1 MTAAV
6 HPTAIVA
13 SSARLGDGVS
23 IGPYAMIGDE
33 VVLGPGTSVGAYA
46 SIQGPTVLG
55 SENRVFPHAVLGFE
69 PQDLKYRGEPSRLVV
84 GARNIFREFC
94 TIHRGTAATGE
105 TVIGDENFFLAYTH
119 VAHDCHIGSHCIF
132 SNNASLGGHI
142 EVGDGVVLSAF
153 VGGHQFTR
161 IGSYAFVGAFTPI
174 RQDILPFCKTDGNDA
189 KTYGLN
195 KIGLERN
202 GFSKE
207 RVAILDKAYRILIR
221 SKLNTKQAVE
231 RLESELSG
239 HPDVRY
245 LIDFVTSAKRGF
257 HR

>member
-1 MTAAV
+1 LTATI

-13 SSARLGDGVS
+13 PSAELGDGVT
-23 IGPYAMIGDE
+23 IGPYAMVGDE
-33 VVLGPGTSVGAYA
+33 VVLGAGTTVGAYA
-46 SIQGPTVLG
+46 SVQGPTRLG
-55 SENRVFPHAVLGFE
+55 PENRIFAHAVLGFD
-69 PQDLKYRGEPSRLVV
+69 PQDIKYRGERTRLVI
-84 GARNIFREFC
+84 GARNVFREFA
-94 TIHRGTAATGE
+94 TIHRGTSATGE
-105 TVIGDENFFLAYTH
+105 TVIGDDNFFLAYTH
-119 VAHDCHIGSHCIF
+119 VAHDCQIGSRCIF

-174 RQDILPFCKTDGNDA
+174 RQDVLPFCKTDGHEA

-195 KIGLERN
+195 KIGLERH

-207 RVAILDKAYRILIR
+207 RVAVLNKAYKILIR
-221 SKLNTKQAVE
+221 SKLNTKQALE
-231 RLESELSG
+231 RLEAELSG
-239 HPDVRY
+239 EPDVAY
-245 LIDFVTSAKRGF
+245 LIEFVRASERGF

>member
-1 MTAAV
+1 MTATI

-13 SSARLGDGVS
+13 PSAELGDGVT
-23 IGPYAMIGDE
+23 IGPYAMVGEE
-33 VVLGPGTSVGAYA
+33 VVLGAGTTVGAYA
-46 SIQGPTVLG
+46 SVQGPTRLG
-55 SENRVFPHAVLGFE
+55 PENRIFAHAVLGFD
-69 PQDLKYRGEPSRLVV
+69 PQDIKYRGERTRLVI
-84 GARNIFREFC
+84 GARNVFREFA
-94 TIHRGTAATGE
+94 TIHRGTSATGE
-105 TVIGDENFFLAYTH
+105 TVIGDDNFFLAYTH
-119 VAHDCHIGSHCIF
+119 VAHDCQIGSRCIF

-174 RQDILPFCKTDGNDA
+174 RQDVLPFCKTDGHEA

-195 KIGLERN
+195 KIGLERH

-207 RVAILDKAYRILIR
+207 RVAVLNKAYKILIR
-221 SKLNTKQAVE
+221 SKLNTKQALE
-231 RLESELSG
+231 RLEAELSG
-239 HPDVRY
+239 EPDVAY
-245 LIDFVTSAKRGF
+245 LIEFVRASERGF

>member
-1 MTAAV
+1 MTASI

-13 SSARLGDGVS
+13 SSADLGDGVS
-23 IGPYAMIGDE
+23 VGPYATIGEE
-33 VVLGPGTSVGAYA
+33 VVLGPDTTVGAHA
-46 SIQGPTVLG
+46 SIQGPAVLG
-55 SENRVFPHAVLGFE
+55 PGNRVFPHAVLGFD
-69 PQDLKYRGEPSRLVV
+69 PQDIKYRGERSRLVI
-84 GARNIFREFC
+84 GARNIFREFA

-119 VAHDCHIGSHCIF
+119 VAHDCRVGSRCIF

-142 EVGDGVVLSAF
+142 EVGDGAVLSAF

-174 RQDILPFCKTDGNDA
+174 RQDVLPFCKTDGNEA

-195 KIGLERN
+195 KVGLERH
-202 GFSKE
+202 GFSND
-207 RVAILDKAYRILIR
+207 RVAALDRAYRILVR
-221 SKLNTKQAVE
+221 SKLNTKQALE
-231 RLESELSG
+231 RIEEELPDQ
-239 HPDVRY
+239 PDVRY
-245 LIDFVTSAKRGF
+245 LVDFIRTSKRGF

>member
-55 SENRVFPHAVLGFE
+55 SENRVFPHAVLGFD

-119 VAHDCHIGSHCIF
+119 VAHDCHIGSRCIF

-153 VGGHQFTR
+153 VGAHQFTR
-161 IGSYAFVGAFTPI
+161 IGAYAFVGAFTPI

-195 KIGLERN
+195 KIGLERH
-202 GFSKE
+202 GFSKD
-207 RVAILDKAYRILIR
+207 RVGILDKAYRILIR
-221 SKLNTKQAVE
+221 SKLNTKQAVD
-231 RLESELSG
+231 RLEGELSG

>member
-1 MTAAV
+1 LTATV

-13 SSARLGDGVS
+13 SSASLGDGVS
-23 IGPYAMIGDE
+23 IGPYAMVGEE

-119 VAHDCHIGSHCIF
+119 VAHDCHIGSRCIF

-153 VGGHQFTR
+153 VGAHQFTR

-189 KTYGLN
+189 KTYGVN
-195 KIGLERN
+195 KIGLERH

-207 RVAILDKAYRILIR
+207 RVEILDRAYRVLIR

-239 HPDVRY
+239 HADVRY
-245 LIDFVTSAKRGF
+245 LIDFVTTAKRGF

>member
-1 MTAAV
+1 LTATI

-13 SSARLGDGVS
+13 PSAELGDGVT
-23 IGPYAMIGDE
+23 IGPYAMVGEE
-33 VVLGPGTSVGAYA
+33 VVLGAGTTVGAYA
-46 SIQGPTVLG
+46 SVQGPTRLG
-55 SENRVFPHAVLGFE
+55 PENRIFAHAVLGFD
-69 PQDLKYRGEPSRLVV
+69 PQDIKYRGERTRLVI
-84 GARNIFREFC
+84 GARNVFREFA
-94 TIHRGTAATGE
+94 TIHRGTSATGE
-105 TVIGDENFFLAYTH
+105 TVIGDDNFFLAYTH
-119 VAHDCHIGSHCIF
+119 VAHDCQIGSRCIF

-174 RQDILPFCKTDGNDA
+174 RQDVLPFCKTDGHEA

-195 KIGLERN
+195 KIGLERH

-207 RVAILDKAYRILIR
+207 RVAVLNKAYKILIR
-221 SKLNTKQAVE
+221 SKLNTKQALE
-231 RLESELSG
+231 RLEAELSG
-239 HPDVRY
+239 EPDVAY
-245 LIDFVTSAKRGF
+245 LIEFVRASERGF

>member
-1 MTAAV
+1 LTATI

-13 SSARLGDGVS
+13 PSAELGDGVN
-23 IGPYAMIGDE
+23 IGPYAIVGEE
-33 VVLGPGTSVGAYA
+33 VVLGAGTTVGAYA
-46 SIQGPTVLG
+46 SVQGPTRLG
-55 SENRVFPHAVLGFE
+55 PENRIFAHAVLGFD
-69 PQDLKYRGEPSRLVV
+69 PQDIKYRGERTRLVI
-84 GARNIFREFC
+84 GARNVFREFA
-94 TIHRGTAATGE
+94 TIHRGTSATGE
-105 TVIGDENFFLAYTH
+105 TVIGDDNFFLAYTH
-119 VAHDCHIGSHCIF
+119 VAHDCQIGSRCIF

-174 RQDILPFCKTDGNDA
+174 RQDVLPFCKTDGHEA

-195 KIGLERN
+195 KIGLERH

-207 RVAILDKAYRILIR
+207 RVAVLNKAYKILIR
-221 SKLNTKQAVE
+221 SKLNTKQALE
-231 RLESELSG
+231 RLEAELSG
-239 HPDVRY
+239 EPDVAY
-245 LIDFVTSAKRGF
+245 LIEFVRASERGF

>member
-1 MTAAV
+1 LTASV
-6 HPTAIVA
+6 HPTAVVA
-13 SSARLGDGVS
+13 SSALLGEGVS
-23 IGPYAMIGDE
+23 VGPYAILGEE

-46 SIQGPTVLG
+46 SIQGPTTLG
-55 SENRVFPHAVLGFE
+55 PENRVFPYAVLGFD
-69 PQDLKYRGEPSRLVV
+69 PQDIKYRGERTRLVI
-84 GARNIFREFC
+84 GARNVFREFS
-94 TIHRGTAATGE
+94 TIHRGTSATGE
-105 TVIGDENFFLAYTH
+105 TIIGDDNVFLAYTH
-119 VAHDCHIGSHCIF
+119 VAHDCRIGSRCIF

-174 RQDILPFCKTDGNDA
+174 RQDILPYCKTDGHEA

-195 KIGLERN
+195 RIGLERH

-207 RVAILDKAYRILIR
+207 RVKVLERAYRLLVR
-221 SKLNTKQAVE
+221 SKLNTQQAIAAIA
-231 RLESELSG
+231 SELAG
-239 HPDVRY
+239 HADVEY
-245 LIDFVTSAKRGF
+245 LLEFVKASKRGF

>member
-1 MTAAV
+1 
-6 HPTAIVA
+6 
-13 SSARLGDGVS
+13 
-23 IGPYAMIGDE
+23 
-33 VVLGPGTSVGAYA
+33 VLGPGTSVGAYA
-46 SIQGPTVLG
+46 SVQGPSVLG
-55 SENRVFPHAVLGFE
+55 SENRIFPHAVLGFD

-119 VAHDCHIGSHCIF
+119 VAHDCHIGSRGIF

-153 VGGHQFTR
+153 VGAHQFTR

-174 RQDILPFCKTDGNDA
+174 RQDILPFCRTDGNVA

-195 KIGLERN
+195 RVGLERN

-207 RVAILDKAYRILIR
+207 RVEVLERAYRILIR
-221 SKLNTKQAVE
+221 SKLNTKQALE
-231 RLESELSG
+231 RLEAEMADE
-239 HPDVRY
+239 PDVAY
-245 LIDFVTSAKRGF
+245 LIQFVRTSERGF